1 MWLVTQHG
9 FFNVIQYPEDR
20 KKDLLTIKARRE
32 SDLIQLKKLT
42 PLGKIEFSD
51 KADYKYRAKEKRSDV
66 QAGMVEMIG
75 KIDYDKT
82 KSRLN
87 KVHPD
92 RSDIYLSTWGILCEL
107 DECAV

>member
-9 FFNVIQYPEDR
+9 FFNVIQYPED
-20 KKDLLTIKARRE
+20 KKKNPLTIKARRK
-32 SDLIQLKKLT
+32 SDLIQIGKLI

-51 KADYKYRAKEKRSDV
+51 RADYKYRAKAKRPDV
-66 QAGMVEMIG
+66 QACMAEMIG

-87 KVHPD
+87 EVHPD
-92 RSDIYLSTWGILCEL
+92 RSDIYLSTWGVLCEL
-107 DECAV
+107 DE